1 MLELLKMIF
10 KKYSFIMKLT
20 IISDTHN
27 RHEDVILPKGEVLI
41 HAGDFTG
48 RGTRAECVSFLK
60 WFAKQN
66 FKYKIL
72 IAGNHDFF
80 FEKNEKEEIQEILP
94 KNIHYLNNSSITIE
108 GVNFYGSPITPFFH
122 NWAFNRERGK
132 EIKQYWD
139 EISDNTDVLITHGP
153 PFGIL
158 DKTVRGEK
166 VGCEE
171 LLLAV
176 KRIKPK
182 FHIFG
187 HIHEDYGIVEKNE
200 TTFINASLLNE
211 RYYYVNDFVKVDI

>member
-1 MLELLKMIF
+1 
-10 KKYSFIMKLT
+10 MKLT